1 MLLFCL
7 FSLSLT
13 HSFLNSLCFS
23 FKTTKRYIIIL
34 GIDATCLIKINTSVR
49 LIYIVISPATQPFA
63 ICLPCLFHFIF
74 AFCLVSLSLS
84 LPPHLKRFLNYEKK
98 NSTLTITRCVTLQP
112 LMNRDETSILC
123 ISSNEREEKKQKLKI
138 DTKLLMIMLVGLI
151 QYLLLSL
158 FALKL
163 KNNETVVIQLRCGRQ
178 KQ

>member
-63 ICLPCLFHFIF
+63 ICFPCLFHFIF

-98 NSTLTITRCVTLQP
+98 
-112 LMNRDETSILC
+112 
-123 ISSNEREEKKQKLKI
+123 
-138 DTKLLMIMLVGLI
+138 
-151 QYLLLSL
+151 
-158 FALKL
+158 
-163 KNNETVVIQLRCGRQ
+163 IQLLRSHGVWHCNRLWTETRPRSYASAAA
-178 KQ
+178 KERKKSKNWKLTPNCWWLCWLVSFNIYFYPFLL